1 MISIIKSPEA
11 IEAIDFISQDDQEL
25 QLDLSLLLKQL
36 SPRTWVYI
44 VSGGLNPSLTKNY
57 EIKRGDHGSA

>member
-11 IEAIDFISQDDQEL
+11 FDATDFISEDDQEL

-36 SPRTWVYI
+36 WLRTC
-44 VSGGLNPSLTKNY
+44 VSVVWGGLNPSLTKNY